1 MNEREP
7 TPASRANARV
17 NDQSPTLMI
26 IIHECLKLADLQLQL
41 LQIDIV
47 DFWKR
52 SQLALGLL
60 TLASGL
66 LLGSLPIGLL
76 AFSAWLERAS
86 GLSREFCLACTAAI
100 GFAFAVTILLWA
112 MMLLKHATEPLS
124 RNQEELKANLLWMRN
139 LLHQGENDDK

>member
-1 MNEREP
+1 MDSEKITMNEREP

-17 NDQSPTLMI
+17 NDQSPTIMI

-66 LLGSLPIGLL
+66 LLGVCQLDCWHFQPG
-76 AFSAWLERAS
+76 WKEHR
-86 GLSREFCLACTAAI
+86 
-100 GFAFAVTILLWA
+100 V
-112 MMLLKHATEPLS
+112 
-124 RNQEELKANLLWMRN
+124 
-139 LLHQGENDDK
+139 